1 MLSPTAG
8 IEEVLWHFAHFE
20 DNRRIT
26 LHDNPHFYSELPTSP
41 DAYTGQFK
49 AHPIEYF
56 VLRPNDTVYVL
67 VDQPR
72 RVFLD
77 TRRETRMFGNV
88 FTSKDVMIFKGL
100 FNFRFLLYAIF
111 TISLDVHGVLEGDSV
126 VGESILDVP
135 NLWRNEKFFVIPDS
149 NTLAYDLRLHPII
162 TTTPTAKRTSR
173 DRRDLLRGALDSS
186 YNDLYIYVGQL
197 PPLWI
202 PRKKVR
208 HDGSS
213 PTIFTLTTPRSGTGP
228 ATVSAN
234 IRATR
239 VVRSAVHDFRCA
251 QQQYPPYNFRLL
263 SAR

>member
-26 LHDNPHFYSELPTSP
+26 LQDNPHFYSELPTSP
-41 DAYTGQFK
+41 DDYTGQFK

-100 FNFRFLLYAIF
+100 SNFRFLLYLF
-111 TISLDVHGVLEGDSV
+111 SPSLTSLDVHGVLEGDSV
-126 VGESILDVP
+126 IGESILDVP
-135 NLWRNEKFFVIPDS
+135 NLWRSEKFFVIPDS

-162 TTTPTAKRTSR
+162 TTTPTAKRTSK

-208 HDGSS
+208 HDESS
-213 PTIFTLTTPRSGTGP
+213 RRIFTLTTPHSDTGH
-228 ATVSAN
+228 ATVSAD

-239 VVRSAVHDFRCA
+239 VVRFAVHNFRCA
-251 QQQYPPYNFRLL
+251 QQQYPPYNIRLL
-263 SAR
+263 

>member
-26 LHDNPHFYSELPTSP
+26 LQDNPHFYSELPTSP
-41 DAYTGQFK
+41 DDYTGQFK
-49 AHPIEYF
+49 AHPVEYF
-56 VLRPNDTVYVL
+56 VLRPNDTIYVL

-77 TRRETRMFGNV
+77 TRRETRIFGNV
-88 FTSKDVMIFKGL
+88 FTLKDVMIFKGL
-100 FNFRFLLYAIF
+100 SKSRFFLYVVF
-111 TISLDVHGVLEGDSV
+111 TISLDVHGVLEGESV

-135 NLWRNEKFFVIPDS
+135 NLWRSEKFFVIPDS

-208 HDGSS
+208 HDESS
-213 PTIFTLTTPRSGTGP
+213 RRIFTLTTLPSGPGP
-228 ATVSAN
+228 ITVSAN
-234 IRATR
+234 RRATR
-239 VVRSAVHDFRCA
+239 VVRFAVHNFRCA
-251 QQQYPPYNFRLL
+251 QQQYPPYNLRLL
-263 SAR
+263 STG